1 MSFGAELSAKDVV
14 FTLLVKLAVASSIAA
29 LLVRLVTF
37 QRVLFK
43 EERELDE
50 KILFVLCFGPPV
62 ALGVL
67 TRILLGY
74 RAADISLEGALV
86 AGLVAGRVSGITV
99 GVLAAL
105 PSFFNGELFSL
116 PFLAGCGGL
125 GGMLRELCRNKE
137 QVWRFGP
144 FVYLSLPRWLR
155 DLLLRG
161 EGNWQLLPL
170 LACVVFE
177 LGRIGL
183 GRTFPGELFYIGT
196 HKGGLMVLVVV
207 ITTMVVAMPLMIWNN
222 TRLQIKLKEQ
232 ERLLLQTR
240 MEALTSRINPHFL
253 FNTLNTV
260 SALTRRDPETA
271 RDLLVKLSNILRR
284 LLRKHENFVPLRE
297 ELAFVEDYLDIEIR
311 RFGPEK
317 LQFFKQVDEQTLD
330 AIVPS
335 MLLQPIIEN
344 SIRHGL
350 SAKLAGGYIRLRTG
364 RENARLVIE
373 IEDNGVG
380 ISAERIAAIYQS
392 GIGISNVNE
401 RLKVLYGSDYALK
414 IDSRVGEYTRIRI
427 EVPELIAT

>member
-1 MSFGAELSAKDVV
+1 MSYGAELSVQDVV

-29 LLVRLVTF
+29 LLARLATF

-50 KILFVLCFGPPV
+50 KILFVLCFGSPV

-86 AGLVAGRVSGITV
+86 AGLVGGRVSGITV

-105 PSFFNGELFSL
+105 PSFFSGELLSL
-116 PFLAGCGGL
+116 PFAAGCGAV
-125 GGMLRELCRNKE
+125 GGILRELCRNKE

-155 DLLLRG
+155 GLLMRG
-161 EGNWQLLPL
+161 QGDWQMLPL
-170 LACVVFE
+170 LACVVLE
-177 LGRIGL
+177 LGRIEL
-183 GRTFPGELFYIGT
+183 GRTFPRELFYIGT
-196 HKGGLMVLVVV
+196 AKGGLMVLVVV

-232 ERLLLQTR
+232 DRLLLQTR

-253 FNTLNTV
+253 FNTLNMV
-260 SALTRRDPETA
+260 SSLTRLDPGTA
-271 RDLLVKLSNILRR
+271 RDLLVRLSNILRR

-297 ELAFVEDYLDIEIR
+297 ELAFIDDYLDIEVR

-317 LQFFKQVDEQTLD
+317 LRFLKEVDEQTLD

-350 SAKLAGGYIRLRTG
+350 SAKLVGGYIRLRTA
-364 RENARLVIE
+364 RENGRLVIE

-380 ISAERIAAIYQS
+380 IPAERIAAIYQS

-401 RLKVLYGSDYALK
+401 RLKVLYGGDYALK